1 MVNNMVE
8 KIVFILILVI
18 AVGGG
23 ILGCIYE
30 FGGKK
35 DAPAD
40 KAEAGHKEGEEA

>member
-1 MVNNMVE
+1 MVE
-8 KIVFILILVI
+8 KIVFVLILII

-35 DAPAD
+35 SMPEERVDSG
-40 KAEAGHKEGEEA
+40 EKEGEEA

>member
-1 MVNNMVE
+1 MVE
-8 KIVFILILVI
+8 KIVFVFILII

-35 DAPAD
+35 NTPGEGAD
-40 KAEAGHKEGEEA
+40 SVEKEGKEA